1 MRGGCRFVPT
11 PRPAPRP
18 LPLPRHQRMLGLRSP
33 PSLPHP
39 PVRVRRVLAFTF
51 FHNRCFAWNFH
62 AFDSSCALLSCLYRS
77 SCAQT
82 PPTFAVPQTHDS
94 SATHLP
100 HCALSPVTEK
110 VAARGRRYCQV
121 FPQGNGGLD
130 CRAWKCA
137 CGEAEKRP
145 QWRRRGPNKA
155 VISSKA
161 HWDVHAGQGAFV
173 LPACL
178 SLLACALDA

>member
-1 MRGGCRFVPT
+1 MRGDCRFVPT

-39 PVRVRRVLAFTF
+39 PVPVRRVLAFTF
-51 FHNRCFAWNFH
+51 FHNRCFAWNFL

-82 PPTFAVPQTHDS
+82 PPTLAVPQTHDS

-121 FPQGNGGLD
+121 FPH
-130 CRAWKCA
+130 
-137 CGEAEKRP
+137 
-145 QWRRRGPNKA
+145 KA
-155 VISSKA
+155 VGGWIAGHGNARAGRRKSTRSGGGVDQTRQSFLQRRIGMCMQAK
-161 HWDVHAGQGAFV
+161 VLSCCLHARR
-173 LPACL
+173 C
-178 SLLACALDA
+178 